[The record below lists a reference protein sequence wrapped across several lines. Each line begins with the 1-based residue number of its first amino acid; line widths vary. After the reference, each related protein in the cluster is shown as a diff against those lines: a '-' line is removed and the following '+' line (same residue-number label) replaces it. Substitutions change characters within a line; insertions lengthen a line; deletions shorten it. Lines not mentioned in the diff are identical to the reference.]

1 MLGCGPRFR
10 MGLTELGRSGPS
22 TASHRSG
29 MRSSE
34 RTPAPR
40 RFGFSPV
47 GSSAIGIRRRGPS
60 RRKFFPSRPAKR
72 CNAHGMDTSE
82 HGTEARPWISVV
94 ARTRPATSN
103 ILVTITA
110 SCPAAGRASSRRPR
124 RSFERAFTYLRI
136 PPCTASAS
144 AFRSC
149 SCRRRLIGKGP
160 PADRA
165 VRLGPPARS
174 LRGTQRGCWQ
184 VGDRSVQISV
194 FIDFLSTRLLWI
206 GNASTLG

>member
-1 MLGCGPRFR
+1 
-10 MGLTELGRSGPS
+10 
-22 TASHRSG
+22 

-40 RFGFSPV
+40 LCGFSPV
-47 GSSAIGIRRRGPS
+47 GSSAIGIRSSGPS
-60 RRKFFPSRPAKR
+60 RRKFFPSRLAKR

-82 HGTEARPWISVV
+82 HGTEAGPWISGV

-103 ILVTITA
+103 ILATITA
-110 SCPAAGRASSRRPR
+110 SCPAAGRASRRWQR
-124 RSFERAFTYLRI
+124 RSFERGFTYLRI

-149 SCRRRLIGKGP
+149 SCRPRLIVKGP

-165 VRLGPPARS
+165 ARFGPPARS

-184 VGDRSVQISV
+184 VGGRSVQISV
-194 FIDFLSTRLLWI
+194 FIDSLSTHLLWI
-206 GNASTLG
+206 GNDSTLG